1 MIQFNGLE
9 YLNTLELITQFQN
22 GKTPENI
29 REQAFAV
36 LCTRFRERVL
46 NKCEVICNQFGHN
59 EVVAEII
66 SERTFYKFAKKPGF
80 NFEKSS
86 VKNIDLAFELYLLGI
101 SKREL
106 TNYFREEKR
115 KKDGYIYDG
124 NEKVITE
131 LPQDLEISDVDTHI
145 IHLAI
150 MSLPQSH
157 RTVYLTYKTYE
168 RVGFNL
174 PNSLRSK
181 LREHLGGIKQ
191 STIRTYKKEA
201 IDRINAYVEAMKA
214 TKTYI
219 K

>member
-1 MIQFNGLE
+1 MRHKSELE
-9 YLNTLELITQFQN
+9 NHNTLELIKQFQN
-22 GKTPENI
+22 SKTPEDI
-29 REQAFAV
+29 GDQAFVV
-36 LCTRFRERVL
+36 LCTRFRERIL
-46 NKCEVICNQFGHN
+46 NKCEIICSRFGHN

-66 SERTFYKFAKKPGF
+66 AERTFYKYAKKPGF
-80 NFEKSS
+80 NFEKS
-86 VKNIDLAFELYLLGI
+86 NATDIDLAFELYLLGI

-131 LPQDLEISDVDTHI
+131 LPQSLKITDVDTHI
-145 IHLAI
+145 IYSAI

-168 RVGFNL
+168 RAGFNL
-174 PNSLRSK
+174 PKSLTSK
-181 LREHLGGIKQ
+181 LREHLGGVKQ

-201 IDRINAYVEAMKA
+201 IDRINAYVEAMKV